1 MLNNLQLSP
10 SQVRYLSWAG
20 IIISF
25 VLAGT
30 LILSF
35 DTLFPSGDTVQLDE
49 GDVAADDIIA
59 PFDLTYDSDV
69 LLEERRQR
77 ARENAGLRYVDLAGV
92 RARQRALMDAILD
105 YIDLVR
111 GNPYYSSQA
120 ARIDDLQ
127 AIEALNALS
136 ESRWRSILESEDAEW
151 AEMETEIRQ
160 LLDRTIERR
169 IITETDVQDA
179 IANLDIRGSFS
190 QAQDR
195 IIIAIVGQLI
205 VPTER
210 IDEETTRI
218 AQENAAAAIS
228 ASDVQVSYDAD
239 EPIVL
244 RRDVVTAAQ
253 IEALEQYGLLNRSD
267 RAGERLLGS
276 FLAMLLVGGIMVAYM
291 LRFQRR
297 ILDDYP
303 YTFLLALLF
312 IEFLLLTK
320 LFEGSASSLT
330 TAALIFPAAS
340 LALLYTALVGVQFA
354 SVGVVS
360 LSVLAAV
367 IVPENAALEVGALI
381 IVGSFAGL
389 LTLDNQERTT
399 DYFYAAFVIG
409 VANAMTYLALNLLA
423 GETIGIVELL
433 GAIAL
438 ALAGGIFAAGIA
450 FVELGVISTVMNLPT
465 SLRLIDLMRPDQ
477 PAIKQLLREA
487 PGTFQH
493 SLQVANLSEL
503 AAERIGANTTL
514 VRVAAMYH
522 DIGKT
527 LNPHFFVEN
536 QKGFNPHDTIDDPQR
551 SAKILISHV
560 TEGDR
565 MARRYRLPRRIRDF
579 IREHHG
585 TSKPFFY
592 FKALEQVD
600 GDVSKL
606 NVEDFV
612 YPGPIPQSKET
623 GILKLADSI
632 ESAGRSIQPSN
643 REEVAGVV
651 DMIFQKE
658 LKDGQLDESNLTLN
672 DLKQI
677 REVFIDT
684 LEGIYHT
691 RIKYPGQQG
700 AQQLAEGEKSNA
712 AQRQLPAQPPKALAE
727 GASQTQPSASAQTR
741 SVQPVPATAA
751 EKANPSPSA
760 AAPKPAT
767 TPPKSTETAAPPSEP
782 APKSAKTTSER
793 PAQPQ
798 PKTQPAQTPAAEQD
812 QQKKSPIRETQ
823 ELSELDDDI
832 MADEL
837 TQEIPPIQLGELPP
851 DPDSEKSARA
861 LKPSEET
868 PLESDILT
876 DSSTD
881 SDEVP
886 DDNKPAQ
893 KDDDDAR

>member
-1 MLNNLQLSP
+1 MFANLQLSP
-10 SQVRYLSWAG
+10 AQVRYLSWAG
-20 IIISF
+20 IVIGF
-25 VLAGT
+25 VVAGT

-35 DTLFPSGDTVQLDE
+35 DALFPSGDTVQLE
-49 GDVAADDIIA
+49 VGDVAADDIIA
-59 PFDLTYDSDV
+59 PYDLTYDSDV

-77 ARENAGLRYVDLAGV
+77 ARENAGLRYVDLEGV
-92 RARQRALMDAILD
+92 RDRQRALMDALLD

-111 GNPYYSSQA
+111 TNPYYPSQA
-120 ARIDDLQ
+120 ARVADLQ
-127 AIEALNALS
+127 AVTVLNALS
-136 ESRWRSILESEDAEW
+136 EARWRSILDSEDDEW
-151 AEMETEIRQ
+151 MEMETEIRQ

-228 ASDVQVSYDAD
+228 ESDAQVNYDSG

-244 RRDVVTAAQ
+244 RRDIVSEAQ
-253 IEALEQYGLLNRSD
+253 IEALEQYGLLERNNQV
-267 RAGERLLGS
+267 GERVLGGII
-276 FLAMLLVGGIMVAYM
+276 AMLLVGAILFAY
-291 LRFQRR
+291 LIRFQRNM
-297 ILDDYP
+297 LDNYS
-303 YTFLLALLF
+303 YIFMLALLF
-312 IEFLLLTK
+312 IEFLLLIQ

-330 TAALIFPAAS
+330 TTSLIFPAAA
-340 LALLYTALVGVQFA
+340 LALLYTALVGAQFA
-354 SVGVVS
+354 SVGVVC
-360 LSVLAAV
+360 LSALAIVV
-367 IVPENAALEVGALI
+367 IPDNAALQFGILI
-381 IVGSFAGL
+381 IVGGFAGI

-409 VANAMTYLALNLLA
+409 VANALTYLAVNLLS
-423 GETIGIVELL
+423 GESIGIVELL
-433 GAIAL
+433 GATAL
-438 ALAGGIFAAGIA
+438 AMAGGIFAAGIA

-503 AAERIGANTTL
+503 AAERIGVNTTL

-585 TSKPFFY
+585 TSKPYFY

-600 GDVSKL
+600 GDASKL
-606 NVEDFV
+606 NVEEFV

-658 LKDGQLDESNLTLN
+658 LKDGQLDDSNLTLN

-691 RIKYPGQQG
+691 RIKYPGQQSTPQ
-700 AQQLAEGEKSNA
+700 QQLAEGESKSTEPQQPKALGEGAAAAAPTPAEPKPSTANA
-712 AQRQLPAQPPKALAE
+712 QPIKPKKAEPLESPPETVRSSAVLRTQTQSPKQPPAQPPSVAE
-727 GASQTQPSASAQTR
+727 DKSPTAPAKPAAKSEQPKQ
-741 SVQPVPATAA
+741 
-751 EKANPSPSA
+751 
-760 AAPKPAT
+760 PKP
-767 TPPKSTETAAPPSEP
+767 
-782 APKSAKTTSER
+782 
-793 PAQPQ
+793 
-798 PKTQPAQTPAAEQD
+798 D
-812 QQKKSPIRETQ
+812 IRESQ
-823 ELSELDDDI
+823 EITELDDDI

-837 TQEIPPIQLGELPP
+837 TQEFPPIKFGELPP
-851 DPDSEKSARA
+851 DPDAEKSARA
-861 LKPSEET
+861 LKPTEQSQNA
-868 PLESDILT
+868 DQ
-876 DSSTD
+876 SSVGKAD
-881 SDEVP
+881 KKAEQPASPP
-886 DDNKPAQ
+886 DTTSREQ
-893 KDDDDAR
+893 TDDDDS